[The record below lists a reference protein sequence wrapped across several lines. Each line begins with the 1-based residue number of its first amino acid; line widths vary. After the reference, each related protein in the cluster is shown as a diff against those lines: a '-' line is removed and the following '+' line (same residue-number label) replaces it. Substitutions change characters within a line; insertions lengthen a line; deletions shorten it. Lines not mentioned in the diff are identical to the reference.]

1 MSSLPAFEPSFLDE
15 DFDFALCL
23 LELFLELFSDLLSD
37 FFEDFDFFD
46 DFEDLDDL
54 LFADPFQDETFFSS
68 VYITGLASS
77 FTDSS
82 FAGVCCFS
90 TS

>member
-23 LELFLELFSDLLSD
+23 LELFFELLFDFLS
-37 FFEDFDFFD
+37 DFFD

-68 VYITGLASS
+68 V
-77 FTDSS
+77 
-82 FAGVCCFS
+82 
-90 TS
+90 